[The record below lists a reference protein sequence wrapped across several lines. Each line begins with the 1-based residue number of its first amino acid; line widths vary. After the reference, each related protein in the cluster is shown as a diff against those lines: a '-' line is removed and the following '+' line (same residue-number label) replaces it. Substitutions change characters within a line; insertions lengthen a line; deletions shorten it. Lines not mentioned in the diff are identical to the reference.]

1 MSSNIQNS
9 SKTKSVIRYSVDQ
22 LMKLRN
28 SPLCKKPENFM
39 TLEDWKNE
47 GLVAK
52 TYAPRPKQHQAGG
65 VYNQD
70 SNQDDYS
77 VNSIDEYSNASPSL
91 VSNLQSQHK
100 PSNSDFKTEKRNQD
114 IKLRPQDFNFLSS
127 KQSSQDDNE
136 NSSKF
141 NNDLKFK
148 KSIKGLNSP
157 HGSNFKNS
165 HSYKSANHET
175 GNNFNNSNE
184 FSNETEEPVPEW
196 ANYSG
201 KSSGM
206 SHQQMSSDFQA
217 WKAQMKEKSRLEN
230 MKNSVETQNQRSR
243 APPGLNNE
251 QNQRPPA
258 PPGLNNGQTMKPS
271 APPGRNAE
279 PKGLQ
284 DPNTNST
291 ISPAFQNFLNQY
303 AASQSTDP
311 APNSKPENNIRPQQV
326 RPYPNPPSSVT
337 AAPPSLIPSQPSLPS
352 QNTSNKAEIE
362 NQLKNLLN
370 IGSAPSNPP
379 TQLPKPASRPIQL
392 PSGFM
397 PTSVLK
403 KLNTRN
409 QPTQTPSNFNHLAS
423 FIDQRDKERQMHQP
437 AGFSYPQN
445 PNFSGTSPNAKV
457 QGSSP
462 SHHNASPSSMQY
474 PPHVKSNPVTNSY
487 PAGRGNNQVNPA
499 PQYAGFQGFIQDPNL
514 NAHNPVP
521 GNRPN
526 KGNLFPVFSN
536 QHSNG
541 QALLNSLNTSPHSA
555 GMNQYPPSGHSP
567 SPVYKSHQ

>member
-1 MSSNIQNS
+1 
-9 SKTKSVIRYSVDQ
+9 
-22 LMKLRN
+22 MKLRN

-39 TLEDWKNE
+39 TLEDWRNE
-47 GLVAK
+47 GLLAK
-52 TYAPRPKQHQAGG
+52 PYTLRPKQHQAGG

-70 SNQDDYS
+70 SNQEDYS
-77 VNSIDEYSNASPSL
+77 ANSIDEYSNASPSS

-100 PSNSDFKTEKRNQD
+100 SSSSDFKTEKRHQD

-136 NSSKF
+136 NSPKF

-148 KSIKGLNSP
+148 KSTKGLNSP
-157 HGSNFKNS
+157 HGSNFKS
-165 HSYKSANHET
+165 THSYKSANHEG
-175 GNNFNNSNE
+175 GNNFNSSNE
-184 FSNETEEPVPEW
+184 FSNGPEEPVPEW

-230 MKNSVETQNQRSR
+230 MKSSAEPQNQRSR

-251 QNQRPPA
+251 QSLRPPG
-258 PPGLNNGQTMKPS
+258 PPGLNNGQNMRPS
-271 APPGRNAE
+271 APPGLNAE
-279 PKGLQ
+279 PRALQ

-303 AASQSTDP
+303 AASQTTDP
-311 APNSKPENNIRPQQV
+311 TPDKKPENNIRPQQV

-337 AAPPSLIPSQPSLPS
+337 AAPPNPIPSQPSLPS
-352 QNTSNKAEIE
+352 QNTSNKSEIE

-370 IGSAPSNPP
+370 IGSAPSNLP
-379 TQLPKPASRPIQL
+379 TQLSKPASRPIQL

-409 QPTQTPSNFNHLAS
+409 QPTQNPSNFNHLAS

-445 PNFSGTSPNAKV
+445 PNFSGTSPSAKIH
-457 QGSSP
+457 GSSP

-487 PAGRGNNQVNPA
+487 PASRNNNQVNPA
-499 PQYAGFQGFIQDPNL
+499 PQYAGFQGFIQDPNVS
-514 NAHNPVP
+514 AQNPVP

-541 QALLNSLNTSPHSA
+541 QALLNSLNTSPHSV
-555 GMNQYPPSGHSP
+555 GMNQYPQSGHSP